1 MVYYLRAPA
10 AETATSSHPKAF
22 KHGNSSAVDLPDD
35 LGIRPGDEV
44 VIDRDDPGAIV
55 IRKAPPKESL
65 AHFSMAA
72 TKLTAAQ
79 RKATDAWAAQLER
92 DREAARKAGAKAD
105 RELAL
110 QKAQLEKVPSKKPPA
125 QAPERKKAKHR

>member
-1 MVYYLRAPA
+1 M
-10 AETATSSHPKAF
+10 
-22 KHGNSSAVDLPDD
+22 DLPDD

-79 RKATDAWAAQLER
+79 RKATDAWAAQLE
-92 DREAARKAGAKAD
+92 
-105 RELAL
+105 
-110 QKAQLEKVPSKKPPA
+110 KVPSKTPPA
-125 QAPERKKAKHR
+125 QAPERKKAKRR

>member
-1 MVYYLRAPA
+1 M
-10 AETATSSHPKAF
+10 
-22 KHGNSSAVDLPDD
+22 DLPDD

-44 VIDRDDPGAIV
+44 VIDRDDSGAIV
-55 IRKAPPKESL
+55 IRKAPPKESI
-65 AHFSMAA
+65 AHFSLAA

-79 RKATDAWAAQLER
+79 RKATDAWVAQLER

-110 QKAQLEKVPSKKPPA
+110 QMTQLEKAPSKKPPA
-125 QAPERKKAKHR
+125 NKPPAKAPARKKAKRR

>member
-1 MVYYLRAPA
+1 VVYYLRAQPRR
-10 AETATSSHPKAF
+10 TATSSRPKAF
-22 KHGNSSAVDLPDD
+22 KHGKSSAVDLPDD
-35 LGIRPGDEV
+35 LGIRPGDEL
-44 VIDRDDPGAIV
+44 VIDRDDSGAIT
-55 IRKAPPKESL
+55 IRKAPPKESI

-92 DREAARKAGAKAD
+92 DREVARKAGAKAD

-110 QKAQLEKVPSKKPPA
+110 QKARLEQAPSKK
-125 QAPERKKAKHR
+125 AKRR

>member
-1 MVYYLRAPA
+1 M
-10 AETATSSHPKAF
+10 
-22 KHGNSSAVDLPDD
+22 DLPDD

-55 IRKAPPKESL
+55 IRKATPQESI

-79 RKATDAWAAQLER
+79 REATDAWVAQLER
-92 DREAARKAGAKAD
+92 DREAVRKAGVKAE
-105 RELAL
+105 REFAL
-110 QKAQLEKVPSKKPPA
+110 QKAQLEKAPSKKAPA
-125 QAPERKKAKHR
+125 RAPVTKAPKSKKAKHR